1 MEQSITEN
9 QKNIG
14 AFIHASTF
22 LKYFFP
28 FANFFAPL
36 LLWTLHKE
44 KRFLDH
50 HGREALNFQLSV
62 FIYALGIAL
71 LSVPFIAIFATDFIS
86 LIETLERATDEQAI
100 SHFSNLGG
108 YIALFVIFGLL
119 LFGLFL
125 FELYYVITGTISASK
140 GENFTYP
147 LSIKFIT
154 TSDHAEDVTR
164 TQQFVN
170 DPQDETSEEMNSEN
184 NSSEEEISEEKKT
197 QHYNSTSSSV
207 DDIIDDTTTPKNK

>member
-1 MEQSITEN
+1 MEQSITDN
-9 QKNIG
+9 QKNLG

-28 FANFFAPL
+28 LANFFAPL

-50 HGREALNFQLSV
+50 HGREALNFQLSI

-71 LSVPFIAIFATDFIS
+71 LSLPFIAIFATDFIS
-86 LIETLERATDEQAI
+86 LVETIDRATDNHTMRHI
-100 SHFSNLGG
+100 SNLGG
-108 YIALFVIFGLL
+108 YIALFAIFGLL

-125 FELYYVITGTISASK
+125 FELYYVIMGTISASK
-140 GENFTYP
+140 GEQFKYP

-154 TSDHAEDVTR
+154 ASETE
-164 TQQFVN
+164 QFEN
-170 DPQDETSEEMNSEN
+170 EPQDETFEEN
-184 NSSEEEISEEKKT
+184 NSDSNISEEKISEEEKT
-197 QHYNSTSSSV
+197 QAYNNTSSSV
-207 DDIIDDTTTPKNK
+207 DDIIDDSTTSKNS